1 MRNLLLILLLFPLF
15 AYPQGK
21 EIKTLPTSS
30 SVDANTYF
38 IGQQY
43 SSGSFGNA
51 VKIPAS
57 QVLSY
62 IASTSGVSS
71 FNTRTGIVTL
81 ISADVTGALG
91 FTPVTNARTLSINGS
106 TPVDLTAN
114 RVFTVTANA
123 AMPTTFN
130 GLIKGN
136 GTSLSV
142 AVAGTDYQAVLS
154 GTGIVK
160 STSGTISYISGSSG
174 SFVKADG
181 SLDASVYLT
190 SNQPITINGDASGT
204 GSTSITLT
212 IGSLKVLTGMINTN
226 AVTYA
231 KMQQASTVTLLG
243 NPTGGTANIS
253 EITLGSG
260 LSFSG
265 TTLVATGSGGTVT
278 SIATSSPITGGTIT
292 GTGTIGIND
301 AAADA
306 ITKGAATFLAAD
318 FNSSSG
324 LISIDYTNGQSSSG
338 SNKGFLTSAD
348 WTTFNNKQ
356 SALTFSTG
364 LTNSSGTVTANLS
377 TGVSGGQTA
386 IGGTGATDIL
396 TWKST
401 TGNQTSGNSYLWT
414 GGNNG
419 ATTLL
424 AMSFDGNLTP
434 KDGANIIL
442 STGTGMKIGTS
453 TSQKLGFFNSTP
465 VVQQTGNLVTALSNL
480 GLVTS
485 GTLTASNI
493 TDLATATVTFTNKRN
508 TPRDGS
514 TTSSA
519 TPTINTDNVDQY
531 RITALS
537 TAITSFTTN
546 LSGTPTEGQ
555 ILVIEITDNG
565 TARAITWGSSFE
577 NGGLVNLPT
586 TTVVSTLLGVVLKW
600 NSATSKW
607 RCAKTY

>member
-1 MRNLLLILLLFPLF
+1 MRNLFLILLFFPLL

-30 SVDANTYF
+30 GVDANTYF

-43 SSGSFGNA
+43 SSGIFSNA
-51 VKIPAS
+51 LKIPAS

-71 FNTRTGIVTL
+71 FNARTGVVTL
-81 ISADVTGALG
+81 ISGDVTSALG

-106 TPVDLTAN
+106 TPVDLSAN
-114 RVFTVTANA
+114 RVFTVTCNA

-136 GTSLSV
+136 GTSLSA
-142 AVAGTDYQAVLS
+142 AVAGTDYQAALS

-160 STSGTISYISGSSG
+160 STSGTISYISGSS
-174 SFVKADG
+174 STFVKGDG
-181 SLDASVYLT
+181 SLDASTYLT
-190 SNQPITINGDASGT
+190 SNQTITVGGDASGT

-212 IGSLKVLTGMINTN
+212 IGALKILTGMINTN
-226 AVTYA
+226 AVTFA
-231 KMQQASTVTLLG
+231 KMQQISTQTLLG
-243 NPTGGTANIS
+243 NPSGTTANIQ

-260 LSFSG
+260 LSLSG
-265 TTLVATGSGGTVT
+265 GGVLSATGSGGTVT
-278 SIATSSPITGGTIT
+278 GVSGTTNRITSTGGTTPVIDISATFEALLGKVANPLSQFAATTSAQLAGVISDET
-292 GTGTIGIND
+292 GTGVLVFGTNPTLG
-301 AAADA
+301 
-306 ITKGAATFLAAD
+306 GATFTDATNIV
-318 FNSSSG
+318 FN
-324 LISIDYTNGQSSSG
+324 T
-338 SNKGFLTSAD
+338 
-348 WTTFNNKQ
+348 
-356 SALTFSTG
+356 
-364 LTNSSGTVTANLS
+364 
-377 TGVSGGQTA
+377 
-386 IGGTGATDIL
+386 
-396 TWKST
+396 T
-401 TGNQTSGNSYLWT
+401 TGT
-414 GGNNG
+414 
-419 ATTLL
+419 
-424 AMSFDGNLTP
+424 
-434 KDGANIIL
+434 
-442 STGTGMKIGTS
+442 KIGTS
-453 TSQKLGFFNSTP
+453 TSQKLAFYNSTP
-465 VVQQTGNLVTALSNL
+465 IVQPSGNLVTALSNL
-480 GLVTS
+480 GLVAS

-493 TDLATATVTFTNKRN
+493 TDLGSATVTFTNKRN

-537 TAITSFTTN
+537 TAITSMTTN